1 MNLIEMRCELGFMS
15 IVMFLFALMLSG
27 CATFSQDGGFNRVE
41 ETTQS
46 YIKQKP
52 VWLKTEKA
60 QEVNRD
66 NVKTLLEK
74 PLTIENAVQVAL
86 LNNAQLQAD
95 FYELQLAEADVVQA
109 GRLPNPTFSMLYA
122 RHNGDYKI
130 EQTITMNIMALFTM
144 GKATEIEKKR
154 FEATQNRMV
163 LQVLDLA
170 KQTRN
175 AYINALAS
183 KQNVNYLSQ
192 VNESAHATYTL
203 AKRMREA
210 GNWTTLDEGREQSFY
225 TETALELTKAENQC
239 LQAEERLTQ
248 LLGLKHPADF
258 KLPER
263 LADLPDSEERLKS
276 INQDDFAK
284 RLDLQQTRLNTE
296 SLAKQLGLTKAT
308 HFINVLEIGPARVLE
323 GRRGDP
329 TKKGIDLSFELPI
342 FDWGSSK
349 VKRAEA
355 TYMQAFHQAN
365 QQAIVAASE
374 VRTQY
379 NHYLSTYDLA
389 KRYRDEI
396 IPLRQSILKESLLR
410 YNGMLMS
417 PFELM
422 VAAREQVLAINRYI
436 ETLRDFWLADSD
448 LDMVLVGSPIE
459 SKGY

>member
-163 LQVLDLA
+163 LQVLNLA
-170 KQTRN
+170 RQTRN

-183 KQNVNYLSQ
+183 QQNVDYLTQ

-210 GNWTTLDEGREQSFY
+210 GNWSALDEGLEQSFY

-258 KLPER
+258 QLPER

-308 HFINVLEIGPARVLE
+308 RFIDVLEIGPARVLE

-355 TYMQAFHQAN
+355 TYMQAIHQAN

-422 VAAREQVLAINRYI
+422 VAAREQVLSINRYI
-436 ETLRDFWLADSD
+436 EALRDFWLAESD
-448 LDMVLVGSPIE
+448 LDMVLVGSPID